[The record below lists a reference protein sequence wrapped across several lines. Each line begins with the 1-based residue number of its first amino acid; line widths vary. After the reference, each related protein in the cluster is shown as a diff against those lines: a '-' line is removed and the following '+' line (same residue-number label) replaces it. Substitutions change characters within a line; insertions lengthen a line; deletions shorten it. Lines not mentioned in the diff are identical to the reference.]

1 VLIFDDEI
9 QHFIH
14 EILVE
19 LGWLATDL
27 LGLEIL
33 DWTEEVGLVALHF
46 GKTYFSGN
54 SKGNRCGLFSSWER
68 CFLAHI

>member
-14 EILVE
+14 EILIE

-33 DWTEEVGLVALHF
+33 DWTEGVGLAALHF
-46 GKTYFSGN
+46 GKNIFFWK
-54 SKGNRCGLFSSWER
+54 SKRK
-68 CFLAHI
+68 